1 MADSAGCYDLTAVAM
16 KITAGAS
23 RDCIDP
29 IVLDNDNSQTHVSLR
44 GNLLWKS

>member
-29 IVLDNDNSQTHVSLR
+29 IGETINVVFKGKRSL
-44 GNLLWKS
+44 